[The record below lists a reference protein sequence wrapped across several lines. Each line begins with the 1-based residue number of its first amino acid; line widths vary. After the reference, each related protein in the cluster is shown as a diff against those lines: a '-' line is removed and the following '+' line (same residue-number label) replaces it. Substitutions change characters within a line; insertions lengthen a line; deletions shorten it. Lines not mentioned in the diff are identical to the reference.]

1 MSLNPKVEQEGYKG
15 KGERE
20 KERKSAG
27 RGNFTFEICF
37 Y

>member
-1 MSLNPKVEQEGYKG
+1 MSLNLKVEQEGYKG
-15 KGERE
+15 KGER
-20 KERKSAG
+20 KRKFAG